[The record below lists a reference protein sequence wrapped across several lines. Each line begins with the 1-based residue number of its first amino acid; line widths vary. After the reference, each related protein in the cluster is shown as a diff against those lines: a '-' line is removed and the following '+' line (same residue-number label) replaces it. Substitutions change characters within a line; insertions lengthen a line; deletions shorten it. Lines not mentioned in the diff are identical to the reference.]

1 MIHDDFDTQ
10 IQCEELFNEAEAWCG
25 LSTEELEMIEEDNKY
40 TEIDAYIDEMYDELE
55 DDDADDDA
63 DEDDADEYEEYDEPT
78 ANEYDEYDEY
88 DEPTA
93 NEYDEDMYT
102 EMDALARADMSC
114 DDMHEMQSQYD
125 DDRDGDFYSS

>member
-10 IQCEELFNEAEAWCG
+10 IQC
-25 LSTEELEMIEEDNKY
+25 
-40 TEIDAYIDEMYDELE
+40 DELLNE
-55 DDDADDDA
+55 EEAYQ
-63 DEDDADEYEEYDEPT
+63 EPEIADEYEEYDEPT

-93 NEYDEDMYT
+93 DEYDEDMYT

-114 DDMHEMQSQYD
+114 DDMHEMQSQHD
-125 DDRDGDFYSS
+125 DQRDLDFYDS

>member
-63 DEDDADEYEEYDEPT
+63 DEYE
-78 ANEYDEYDEY
+78 EY

-102 EMDALARADMSC
+102 EMDALARADTSC
-114 DDMHEMQSQYD
+114 EHWDETQSQYD